1 MTEKKSAPVH
11 GAPFYTRGEEIMNAV
26 THGVG
31 AALGIAG
38 TVLLILRADGEP
50 WRTVSSAIYGASMIL
65 LFTMS
70 CLYHAISA
78 PRAKRVMR
86 VFDHTS
92 IFLLIAGTYTPV
104 TLVTLRGAVGWVLF
118 GVVWSACI
126 TGIVLNAISIE
137 RFRKF
142 SRRGVERGLCSRPD
156 DTKNARAG
164 TYTSACRRHR
174 LHSRYTVLPQ
184 KDGKILP
191 RDMAFLC
198 SCRSRA
204 AIFRSVSLHY
214 IIGWGKKLIL
224 SFLPH
229 PTTWSRRL
237 NTAVLPPRKQKTKA
251 RVGKTD
257 QGRIKNAGIPT
268 GIFEWL
274 LKTSSF

>member
-38 TVLLILRADGEP
+38 TVLLILRADSEP

-142 SRRGVERGLCSRPD
+142 SMWCYI
-156 DTKNARAG
+156 AAG
-164 TYTSACRRHR
+164 WSVVFAAVPTI
-174 LHSRYTVLPQ
+174 Q
-184 KDGKILP
+184 KMPVPG
-191 RDMAFLC
+191 
-198 SCRSRA
+198 
-204 AIFRSVSLHY
+204 
-214 IIGWGKKLIL
+214 LIL
-224 SFLPH
+224 LLAGGIAY
-229 PTTWSRRL
+229 T
-237 NTAVLPPRKQKTKA
+237 
-251 RVGKTD
+251 
-257 QGRIKNAGIPT
+257 AGIPFYRKKT
-268 GIFEWL
+268 VKYFHGIWHFFVL
-274 LKTSSF
+274 AGAVLQFFAVYLYII